1 MSIKERP
8 YIIEEKLNYV
18 FVGLRRVG
26 KSYLMFQQIRKFL
39 YAGHSK
45 DEYLYFNFEDDRIAS
60 LAAEDLDRIKVCYEE
75 MFDCKPIFFLDEIQI
90 VDGWEKFTRRLADQ
104 GYRVYVTASNAKMLS
119 SEKVLFYRQW
129 FA

>member
-1 MSIKERP
+1 
-8 YIIEEKLNYV
+8 
-18 FVGLRRVG
+18 
-26 KSYLMFQQIRKFL
+26 
-39 YAGHSK
+39 
-45 DEYLYFNFEDDRIAS
+45 
-60 LAAEDLDRIKVCYEE
+60 